1 MANSCLSNW
10 PREKR
15 EPSHLPSSTQH
26 DPEDQFILGSFN
38 MFRHT
43 LRCSGFHTSQ
53 CTTQKKRDGMM
64 IFLIILRYLHLY
76 YVKVELIDNLD
87 ITKKIS
93 CAHFG
98 VTRKTK
104 FILNCS
110 FSYFSPLLKVI
121 MSLYKLSFP
130 CCLKRF

>member
-10 PREKR
+10 PREER
-15 EPSHLPSSTQH
+15 EPSPLPSNTQQ

-64 IFLIILRYLHLY
+64 IFLIILRCLHFY

-87 ITKKIS
+87 VMKKI

-98 VTRKTK
+98 VTKTK

-110 FSYFSPLLKVI
+110 FPYFSLLLKVI
-121 MSLYKLSFP
+121 MSLYKLSFS

>member
-1 MANSCLSNW
+1 MWPTAVSAIGLGTKENLHLS
-10 PREKR
+10 P
-15 EPSHLPSSTQH
+15 PTQQ
-26 DPEDQFILGSFN
+26 DPEDQFILGPFN

-43 LRCSGFHTSQ
+43 LRCLGFHTSQ

-64 IFLIILRYLHLY
+64 IFLIILRYLHFY

-87 ITKKIS
+87 VMKKIL

-110 FSYFSPLLKVI
+110 FSYFSLLLKVI
-121 MSLYKLSFP
+121 MSLYKLSFS